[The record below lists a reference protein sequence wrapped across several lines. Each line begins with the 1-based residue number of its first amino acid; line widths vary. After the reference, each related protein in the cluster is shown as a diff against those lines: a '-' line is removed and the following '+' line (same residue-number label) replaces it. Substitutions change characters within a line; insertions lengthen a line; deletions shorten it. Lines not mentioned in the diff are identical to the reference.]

1 MMIRYGKV
9 SSVFPERGTVKV
21 IFEDLKIRSAEIPV
35 LMGRTEKTK
44 YYSLPKIGESGICIF
59 PENSFFGFY
68 LGAGYDKATPV
79 PSGAGEGVDVTIY
92 ADGTIIKYDENKS
105 ELYIDCKKA
114 IKIIAKK
121 VEISSPKTKITGD
134 VDIDGIV
141 NVTKDVV
148 AKGVSLTT
156 HVHSGISPGN
166 SKTGGP
172 E

>member
-1 MMIRYGKV
+1 MIRYGKV
-9 SSVFPERGTVKV
+9 SSIFPEKGTVKV
-21 IFEDLKIRSAEIPV
+21 IFEDLEIPSAEIPV
-35 LMGRTEKTK
+35 LMGRSEQTK
-44 YYSLPKIGESGICIF
+44 NYSLPKIGESGICIF

-68 LGAGYDKATPV
+68 LGAGYDKATPI
-79 PSGAGEGVDVTIY
+79 PSGAGEGVDITVY

-114 IKIIAKK
+114 IKIIATEI
-121 VEISSPKTKITGD
+121 EISSPKIKITGD

-156 HVHSGISPGN
+156 HIHSGISPGD